1 MDVQKKNRKVDGQV
15 CFLESKSA
23 GLFVSLHVLSGKPS
37 CMTICSGDSFLA
49 ALEKTG
55 IECTFHVQIPQA
67 NKKSALRL
75 SEIHIYICSK
85 QKHVSLKSWNICLKR
100 LVSHIKS
107 ISLKV
112 PFHLMSFDPAW
123 CLQRIFFTKLHSI
136 SLRER
141 HWSLHMI
148 QHEGNHLLSNLVS
161 RMAKDVSF
169 LQPCSKERM
178 PTPRRGTRLLIST
191 HVKLLSQNIP
201 KKLIFKSFL
210 YFFALQTTDGPSN
223 HGRVGNQDNMLIHVQ
238 VAHPVLPKCQ
248 QLLPKWWSVKHLSVR
263 ITQNKGKH

>member
-1 MDVQKKNRKVDGQV
+1 MARYVFWNRKVR
-15 CFLESKSA
+15 
-23 GLFVSLHVLSGKPS
+23 VSLFHYMFWAESRLVWQFVV
-37 CMTICSGDSFLA
+37 GDSFLA

-123 CLQRIFFTKLHSI
+123 CLQRIFLPNCTASVCENVIDLCT
-136 SLRER
+136 
-141 HWSLHMI
+141 WS
-148 QHEGNHLLSNLVS
+148 
-161 RMAKDVSF
+161 
-169 LQPCSKERM
+169 
-178 PTPRRGTRLLIST
+178 
-191 HVKLLSQNIP
+191 
-201 KKLIFKSFL
+201 
-210 YFFALQTTDGPSN
+210 
-223 HGRVGNQDNMLIHVQ
+223 NM
-238 VAHPVLPKCQ
+238 
-248 QLLPKWWSVKHLSVR
+248 
-263 ITQNKGKH
+263 KGIIY